1 LREDSRVDANSDE
14 RWMREAL
21 TVAAEGLDAGELPI
35 GAIVV
40 LGNDIVARAFTQER
54 KQARL
59 LVHADL
65 LALGAADQ
73 ELGARR
79 REACLFVNL
88 EPCLMCLGAAMTAM
102 VGTVVFGLESPSDGA
117 AEFARRWDADR
128 ERDAFHE
135 YRMPEIRGGVLRSK
149 TLDLFD
155 EFLRRGSGG
164 GGVVAWAR
172 EIAGLRSQ
180 TTS

>member
-1 LREDSRVDANSDE
+1 
-14 RWMREAL
+14 MREAL
-21 TVAAEGLDAGELPI
+21 AVAAEGLEAGELPI
-35 GAIVV
+35 GAVVV
-40 LGNDIVARAFTQER
+40 LGDDIVGRAFTQER

-65 LALGAADQ
+65 LALDAADQ
-73 ELGARR
+73 KLGARR
-79 REACLFVNL
+79 GETCLFVNL
-88 EPCLMCLGAAMTAM
+88 EPCLMCLGAAVTAM

-128 ERDAFHE
+128 RRDTFPG
-135 YRMPEIRGGVLRSK
+135 YRMPEIRGGVLRSD

-155 EFLRRGSGG
+155 EFLRRASRDDPLT
-164 GGVVAWAR
+164 AWAR
-172 EIAGLRSQ
+172 EIAELRSQ